1 MHNTYS
7 SYKTKN
13 FENLGEDDK
22 QKLELYDEQKF
33 KQKYLKYKT
42 KYLELSRQLK
52 NNFNHI

>member
-1 MHNTYS
+1 MHNTYL
-7 SYKTKN
+7 SYKKKKI
-13 FENLGEDDK
+13 ENLSEDDK
-22 QKLELYDEQKF
+22 EKLELYNEQKF